1 MKVAD
6 FGLAKQ
12 FSYAASNFNYKS
24 GGGTWSYMAPER
36 LDFVFFLERL
46 EKTQIGSHPTPDL
59 PNEFR
64 EFNRILQR

>member
-1 MKVAD
+1 LKVAD

-36 LDFVFFLERL
+36 LDELNYSFPSDIWYFYLL
-46 EKTQIGSHPTPDL
+46 
-59 PNEFR
+59 
-64 EFNRILQR
+64 